1 MRLKKHEWSPFLC
14 APLICINPADRKL
27 TGVRYQLEEA
37 GKTFLY
43 KGFVQGLI
51 PSTCSELENLTV
63 CLAAGANRWGKEIST

>member
-1 MRLKKHEWSPFLC
+1 MSDHPFCVPLWS
-14 APLICINPADRKL
+14 ASESIYPADRKL

-37 GKTFLY
+37 GKTFLC

-63 CLAAGANRWGKEIST
+63 CVAAGANRWGKEIST